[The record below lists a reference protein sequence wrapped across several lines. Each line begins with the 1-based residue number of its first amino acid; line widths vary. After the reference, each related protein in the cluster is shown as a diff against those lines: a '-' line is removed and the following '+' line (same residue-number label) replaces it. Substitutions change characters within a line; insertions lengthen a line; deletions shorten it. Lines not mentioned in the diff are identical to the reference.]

1 MKSKSLFLTLLRDFS
16 PEPISEMN
24 SGALIWSELLSRTQ
38 TKRATNALIRSSLIR
53 SNYSSFQ
60 SRFALA
66 DDRADLARI
75 TAIVGFNFAGLIG
88 LYFIVYTLVD
98 LKGPV
103 H

>member
-1 MKSKSLFLTLLRDFS
+1 MAVTFYKLLIAGVSRVKRFTTDFQDQTEVCSDSKHVVDTLTVKVFTVV
-16 PEPISEMN
+16 
-24 SGALIWSELLSRTQ
+24 TQ
-38 TKRATNALIRSSLIR
+38 QL
-53 SNYSSFQ
+53 FQ

-98 LKGPV
+98 LKGSV